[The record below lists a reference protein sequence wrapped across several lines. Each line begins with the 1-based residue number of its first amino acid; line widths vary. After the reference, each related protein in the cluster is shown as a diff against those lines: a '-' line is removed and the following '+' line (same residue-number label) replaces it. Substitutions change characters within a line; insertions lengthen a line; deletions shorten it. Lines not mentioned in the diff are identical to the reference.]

1 MDVVRA
7 NIDSI
12 GGSIDVSS
20 VRGRGT
26 AFTIKIPLTLAI
38 ASALIVGVAGDRFA
52 IPQLSVIELVRVRS
66 HSGLSIE
73 RIKDSTLLRLRNKLL
88 PLIDLRKLLE
98 LPTRAETATEGAF
111 IVVMQVSTQVFG
123 LVVDRVFDTEEI
135 VVKPMSSALRRIPM
149 FSGST
154 IMGDGSVILILDP
167 NGIAHEI
174 GSRKAPVSWKASA
187 NCRRASRHRWMSCFS
202 FAPGRPI
209 PRLFRYP

>member
-1 MDVVRA
+1 MTNVSGRGIGMDVVRA

-20 VRGRGT
+20 VRGRHR
-26 AFTIKIPLTLAI
+26 IHHQN
-38 ASALIVGVAGDRFA
+38 SAHTCDCVSVDCRVAGDRFA
-52 IPQLSVIELVRVRS
+52 IPQLSGIELVRVRS
-66 HSGLSIE
+66 HSGPSIE

-88 PLIDLRKLLE
+88 PLVDLRKLLE

-154 IMGDGSVILILDP
+154 IMGDGSVILILP
-167 NGIAHEI
+167 PKGLKIPQLN
-174 GSRKAPVSWKASA
+174 KA
-187 NCRRASRHRWMSCFS
+187 
-202 FAPGRPI
+202 
-209 PRLFRYP
+209 L